1 MAGSTELLS
10 PWPCEPTVNM
20 CTAGILAVES
30 KSGTAVR
37 STNRLVHLFSLCDA
51 KKVDGV
57 QLFSTRIM
65 KSAGPTSQFLLAL
78 HQRGFA
84 LPNLQRCRRRD

>member
-20 CTAGILAVES
+20 CTAGILAVGS

-37 STNRLVHLFSLCDA
+37 STNRLVHLFSLA
-51 KKVDGV
+51 MQKKVDGV
-57 QLFSTRIM
+57 QLFI
-65 KSAGPTSQFLLAL
+65 
-78 HQRGFA
+78 
-84 LPNLQRCRRRD
+84 NENYEICRSNVSIFC